1 MREWTDDKFEAMLA
15 SCKSFAR
22 FRMECQLADLP
33 VLITEE
39 EFQEKRAEVLAKPW
53 ARVSRFMQEIDI
65 SNL

>member
-1 MREWTDDKFEAMLA
+1 MREWTDDKLEAMLV

-39 EFQEKRAEVLAKPW
+39 EFQEKRAEALAKPW
-53 ARVSRFMQEIDI
+53 VRFSSFMQEIDI

>member
-1 MREWTDDKFEAMLA
+1 MREWTDNKLDAMLA

-39 EFQEKRAEVLAKPW
+39 EFQEKRAEVLAKPFV
-53 ARVSRFMQEIDI
+53 RFSNFMQEIDI